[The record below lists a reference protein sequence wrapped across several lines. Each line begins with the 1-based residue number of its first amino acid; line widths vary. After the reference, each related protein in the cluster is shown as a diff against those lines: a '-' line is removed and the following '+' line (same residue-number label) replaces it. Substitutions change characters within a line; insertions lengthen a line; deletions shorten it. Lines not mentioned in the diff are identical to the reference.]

1 MAKHLSHARRQKP
14 NSIVASVV
22 GAAVAMAAV
31 IVVFVLW
38 LDRPTHINE
47 TTDAKEQTMTTELN
61 PPPEPPEP
69 PEPETY
75 SGSSPVARLI
85 ANGEVTSIRLVG
97 DSITAGFGT
106 DGYEDG
112 DLTRTGA
119 IVYDDDGELIHY
131 ESGHSARCWAN
142 ALRTYA
148 EDHGV
153 TNVINAG
160 INGWFMKDLAHN
172 PSAWLGP
179 GADIIFVALGTND
192 VGYYGAAEY
201 REDAATAL
209 AAASAACKELV
220 VVSPITDLRDEPE
233 IVQPMCD
240 YRDAL
245 RELCDQAGY
254 TFVDATQAVAPDQFC
269 DQLHPNSEGS
279 LALWDCIRTALDL
292 P

>member
-1 MAKHLSHARRQKP
+1 MMAKHLSQKRVRKPPGIIAR
-14 NSIVASVV
+14 IV
-22 GAAVAMAAV
+22 GALVAMVALFAAL
-31 IVVFVLW
+31 VLW
-38 LDRPTHINE
+38 PSQIALVEEITV
-47 TTDAKEQTMTTELN
+47 AKEETMTAEFN
-61 PPPEPPEP
+61 SPA
-69 PEPETY
+69 EPEAYT
-75 SGSSPVARLI
+75 GSSPVARLI
-85 ANGEVTSIRLVG
+85 ASGEATSIRLVG

-112 DLTRTGA
+112 DLTRTGT

-172 PSAWLGP
+172 SAAWLGP

-192 VGYYGAAEY
+192 AGYYGATEY

-220 VVSPITDLRDEPE
+220 VVSPITDLREEPE

>member
-1 MAKHLSHARRQKP
+1 MMAKHFSQKRVRKPPGIIAR
-14 NSIVASVV
+14 IV
-22 GAAVAMAAV
+22 GALVAMVALFAAL
-31 IVVFVLW
+31 VLW
-38 LDRPTHINE
+38 PSRIALVGEITV
-47 TTDAKEQTMTTELN
+47 AKEETMTTELN
-61 PPPEPPEP
+61 PPPEPEAY
-69 PEPETY
+69 T
-75 SGSSPVARLI
+75 GSSPVARLI
-85 ANGEVTSIRLVG
+85 ASGEAISIRLVG

-112 DLTRTGA
+112 DLTRTGT

-220 VVSPITDLRDEPE
+220 VVSPITDLREEPE

>member
-1 MAKHLSHARRQKP
+1 
-14 NSIVASVV
+14 
-22 GAAVAMAAV
+22 
-31 IVVFVLW
+31 
-38 LDRPTHINE
+38 
-47 TTDAKEQTMTTELN
+47 
-61 PPPEPPEP
+61 
-69 PEPETY
+69 
-75 SGSSPVARLI
+75 
-85 ANGEVTSIRLVG
+85 VTSIRLVG

-142 ALRTYA
+142 ALRAYA
-148 EDHGV
+148 QDRGV
-153 TNVINAG
+153 DDVINAG

-192 VGYYGAAEY
+192 AGYYGATEY

-220 VVSPITDLRDEPE
+220 VVSPITDLREEPE
-233 IVQPMCD
+233 IVQPISD

-245 RELCDQAGY
+245 RELCEQAGY
-254 TFVDATQAVAPDQFC
+254 TFVDATQAVVPDQFC